1 MQISEVSKA
10 TALPIS
16 TLRYYERKRLIP
28 ELFLQRDGNNY
39 RIYTPEVVD
48 YLEDVKTLLSVGF
61 TVEELSQMIDH
72 ELPVT
77 RTTKKTMIEHK
88 IKEIEAIQKRLK
100 KSKQFLQDILEGK
113 AHFQMRC

>member
-1 MQISEVSKA
+1 MQINEVSKA

-16 TLRYYERKRLIP
+16 TLRYYERKKLIP
-28 ELFLQRDGNNY
+28 DLFLQRDGNNY
-39 RIYTPEVVD
+39 RIYTPEIID

-61 TVEELSQMIDH
+61 TVEELSQMVAPQFPLD
-72 ELPVT
+72 

-88 IKEIEAIQKRLK
+88 IKEIEGIQKRLK

-113 AHFQMRC
+113 AHFQIRC